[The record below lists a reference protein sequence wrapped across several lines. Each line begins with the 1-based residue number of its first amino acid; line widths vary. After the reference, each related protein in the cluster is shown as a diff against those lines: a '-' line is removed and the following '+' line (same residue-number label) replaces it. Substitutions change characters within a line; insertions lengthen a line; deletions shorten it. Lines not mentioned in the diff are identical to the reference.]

1 MLGTGFGFTTLAE
14 RRKSAFTP
22 AELSGLVAWYDPS
35 DLTTLYQDVAMTVPV
50 TATGQSVAAMRDK
63 SGHGYHLTQA
73 TASKRPLYKTDGT
86 LHWLESDG
94 VDDELTIA
102 SRFGLAANPDLSVI
116 AGMRWIGTKAQ
127 ARVFGIGSGTGS
139 LNGSCGTDGW
149 AWRFD
154 AGYASFGTN
163 TVNTD
168 VVATWMRQNATNFG
182 ASQFWRNGVQRSL
195 DTSSNA
201 SGLPSNTT
209 AVFSMFQGGTSSTTF
224 ANIRLYGLVLGNFFD
239 RTRAAQVEAWMA
251 RKSGV
256 TL

>member
-1 MLGTGFGFTTLAE
+1 
-14 RRKSAFTP
+14 
-22 AELSGLVAWYDPS
+22 
-35 DLTTLYQDVAMTVPV
+35 MTIPV
-50 TATGQSVAAMRDK
+50 TAFGQAVAAMLDK

-102 SRFGLAANPDLSVI
+102 SRLGLAANPDLSVI
-116 AGMRWIGTKAQ
+116 AGMRWIGIGA
-127 ARVFGIGSGTGS
+127 AERMFGIGSGTNS
-139 LNGSCGTDGW
+139 LNGGVGTDGW

-154 AGYASFGTN
+154 GSYALFGTA

-168 VVATWMRQNATNFG
+168 VVATWMRQDSTNFG
-182 ASQFWRNGVQRSL
+182 ASQFWRNGVQRAVTGSVV
-195 DTSSNA
+195 TS
-201 SGLPSNTT
+201 GFPSNTT
-209 AVFSMFQGGTSSTTF
+209 ALFSMFQGGTASTTF
-224 ANIRLYGLVLGNFFD
+224 MKARLYGLVVGNFFD

-251 RKSGV
+251 KKSGV